1 MAATVSSEPAVQGM
15 DPLDCVIN
23 PSVVADL
30 GSGVP
35 GILSD
40 IRVDRS
46 DFVKAGDVVAHLDSG
61 VESAA
66 LELARARADLTAE
79 VDLRRVNAAFGQ
91 RQNKRTMDLF
101 NRKAISTN
109 DMDQRRTEARLAEI
123 QLRQAND
130 NKDLAQLEKMRAE
143 EILKRRTI
151 KSPIDGVVMERFKVV
166 GEYVEEKPVV
176 RVAKIDPLHVEV
188 IVPVQQLGKIK
199 NGMRAEVWSETVEGE
214 TWQATVSR
222 VDSVADVASGTYG
235 VRLVMPNP
243 EHKIPAGLR
252 CRMQLVEAPADE
264 LDPQTAAVAQ
274 PAVEV
279 PIADTTAA
287 EKPAVDAVQPMA
299 KETMVDI
306 AAQQKPVADLP
317 VADAVVQEKPLA
329 EPVKDVAMVKQMPKT
344 DLAKPVVEK
353 AEPLVASVNAEA
365 PRVRLALPKLYTGD
379 STTSAIKEKAPSDQI
394 KPIRRPAV
402 HTAAAKQSDAMPRVV
417 AEPEH
422 VPPVSVKAATA
433 APETG
438 KPADSE
444 PLKALPVLEPVVSTP
459 VAVPQLAEGNAE
471 TDTEPVAAV
480 PECRLAGP
488 YADEAAATRQV
499 MKLRKAGLFADI
511 KSVNTYKRAG
521 YKIVTPLQKS
531 RADMKAIAAKLQ
543 AAGFTDYY
551 VPRKKSSPMRV
562 ILGLYNGKRMAQ
574 KRVDKLAGMGFSA
587 EIQPWKKKES
597 QHYLVI
603 RGVPDTADNDLLAGL
618 PVPDSNGESAQGFC
632 NHLAGR

>member
-1 MAATVSSEPAVQGM
+1 MA
-15 DPLDCVIN
+15 PLDCVIN

-61 VESAA
+61 VEAAA
-66 LELARARADLTAE
+66 LELARARAELTAE

-101 NRKAISTN
+101 HRKAISTN
-109 DMDQRRTEARLAEI
+109 DMDQRRTEARLAQI
-123 QLRQAND
+123 QLRQATD
-130 NKDLAQLEKMRAE
+130 NKDLAQLEKIRAE

-199 NGMRAEVWSETVEGE
+199 NGMRAEVWSETLEGE

-252 CRMQLVEAPADE
+252 CRMQLVEAPVGE
-264 LDPQTAAVAQ
+264 LDEQTAAVEK

-279 PIADTTAA
+279 PIADMAA
-287 EKPAVDAVQPMA
+287 SEKPAVDSAQPVA
-299 KETMVDI
+299 KEPMMDI
-306 AAQQKPVADLP
+306 TAQEKPVAELP
-317 VADAVVQEKPLA
+317 VAGTAAQEKPLVETA
-329 EPVKDVAMVKQMPKT
+329 KDVAMVKQVPKT
-344 DLAKPVVEK
+344 ASAKPVNEK
-353 AEPLVASVNAEA
+353 PQPLVASADAEA
-365 PRVRLALPKLYTGD
+365 RRVRVALPDLNIGG
-379 STTSAIKEKAPSDQI
+379 STTRTIKEKAPSDQI

-402 HTAAAKQSDAMPRVV
+402 QKAAAKQSVAIPKVV
-417 AEPEH
+417 AESEYE
-422 VPPVSVKAATA
+422 PPVSVKVAKAT
-433 APETG
+433 PETG

-444 PLKALPVLEPVVSTP
+444 PQKALPVREPVVSTP
-459 VAVPQLAEGNAE
+459 VAVPEVAEAY
-471 TDTEPVAAV
+471 TQADTEPAAV
-480 PECRLAGP
+480 MPECRLVGP

-499 MKLRKAGLFADI
+499 VKLRKAGLYADI

-531 RADMKAIAAKLQ
+531 RADMKAIAAKLE

-562 ILGLYNGKRMAQ
+562 ILGLYKGRRMAQ
-574 KRVDKLAGMGFSA
+574 KWVDKLAGMGFRA

-597 QHYLVI
+597 KHYLVI
-603 RGVPDTADNDLLAGL
+603 RRVPNTFDNDLLADL
-618 PVPDSNGESAQGFC
+618 PLPDSNGESAQSFC
-632 NHLAGR
+632 NHLTSR